1 MKNCQGQG
9 KVREK
14 WNCFANVLE
23 NVDNAHLIDIFC
35 QRIKVLESEKKQSK
49 KGQGDWK
56 LKNNDFPDD

>member
-1 MKNCQGQG
+1 MKNCQIQG

-35 QRIKVLESEKKQSK
+35 QRIKVINVTFGVREKTVKERSGRLET
-49 KGQGDWK
+49 
-56 LKNNDFPDD
+56 